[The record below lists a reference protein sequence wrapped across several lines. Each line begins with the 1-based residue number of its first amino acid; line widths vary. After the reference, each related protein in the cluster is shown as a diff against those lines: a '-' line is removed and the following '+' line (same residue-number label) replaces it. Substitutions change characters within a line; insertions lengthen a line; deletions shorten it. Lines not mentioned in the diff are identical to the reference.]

1 MYIIPFPNPFLL
13 REFNNKLT
21 NDSEKVSDTLLNA
34 IIALTST
41 SPEVDT
47 SSVEALHHLLRWPNG
62 LSINQSII

>member
-1 MYIIPFPNPFLL
+1 MLFLH

-21 NDSEKVSDTLLNA
+21 NESEKVSETLLNA
-34 IIALTST
+34 IIALTTS

-62 LSINQSII
+62 LFIHQRII